1 MRVCVILSDA
11 GSFFML
17 CFFRTLL
24 LSKTESKKI
33 NGRKLTEGYIDKRG
47 CNKSLTMEGDVKVS
61 DEVRRDCKT
70 GI

>member
-1 MRVCVILSDA
+1 MFS
-11 GSFFML
+11 
-17 CFFRTLL
+17 FRTLP

-33 NGRKLTEGYIDKRG
+33 NGRILSEGYIDKRG
-47 CNKSLTMEGDVKVS
+47 CNKSLAMEGDVKVS